1 MKATCVG
8 IVLCALIGLFAAGC
22 GEVSSTAQQSVGQLG
37 GSTNEKTT
45 PPSDAGTA
53 NDKPAGEAAAKA
65 ESGATDP
72 ALKPDV
78 TANATL
84 SAPDQRAA
92 AAAKSRHLGPQLVT
106 TGGDGR
112 ARNVS
117 FDDIKFP
124 MEDPKSRMFKREML
138 SESIEQLGGKRI
150 RIRGFILPGALDEFT
165 HFVLVRDNMECCFGP
180 GAAIYDSIMV
190 DMDESSGKTV
200 KFTTRPVT
208 VEGEFVVKELIGP
221 DDKHWSIYHITATK
235 VE

>member
-8 IVLCALIGLFAAGC
+8 LVLCSLIGLFAVGC
-22 GEVSSTAQQSVGQLG
+22 GEVGSTSPHGVGQLG
-37 GSTNEKTT
+37 SDPNEQDAPPTDARTST
-45 PPSDAGTA
+45 
-53 NDKPAGEAAAKA
+53 DKPAGDAAAKA
-65 ESGATDP
+65 EPGTTDP